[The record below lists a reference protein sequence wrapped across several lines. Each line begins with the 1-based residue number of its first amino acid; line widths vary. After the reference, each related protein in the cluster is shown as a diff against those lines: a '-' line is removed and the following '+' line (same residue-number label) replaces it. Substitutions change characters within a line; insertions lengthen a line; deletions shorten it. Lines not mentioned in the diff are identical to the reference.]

1 MWERNATQIEKK
13 RKMDVR
19 EKKLHHSIKMKEIG
33 EREKGSSIS

>member
-19 EKKLHHSIKMKEIG
+19 EKKTPPFNKN
-33 EREKGSSIS
+33 ERDW